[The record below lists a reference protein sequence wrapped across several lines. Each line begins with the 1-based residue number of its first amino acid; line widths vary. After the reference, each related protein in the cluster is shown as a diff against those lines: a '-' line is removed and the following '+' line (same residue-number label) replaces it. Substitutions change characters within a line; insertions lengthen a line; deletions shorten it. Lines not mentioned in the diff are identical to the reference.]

1 MNSIVRSSATSLQL
15 ELIIQQL
22 SEKLYHT
29 HYILIQVDD
38 KASMNLIWLI
48 YILYVCISYLKNDG
62 NQKWHMAIFS
72 VDFGLI
78 FAILCLFLASLRRY
92 LPLNDDNQL
101 PECRFLSSYDV
112 YTYI

>member
-38 KASMNLIWLI
+38 NASMNLIWLI
-48 YILYVCISYLKNDG
+48 YILYVCIS
-62 NQKWHMAIFS
+62 
-72 VDFGLI
+72 
-78 FAILCLFLASLRRY
+78 
-92 LPLNDDNQL
+92 
-101 PECRFLSSYDV
+101 
-112 YTYI
+112 

>member
-38 KASMNLIWLI
+38 KASMILIWLI
-48 YILYVCISYLKNDG
+48 NILYICI
-62 NQKWHMAIFS
+62 
-72 VDFGLI
+72 
-78 FAILCLFLASLRRY
+78 
-92 LPLNDDNQL
+92 
-101 PECRFLSSYDV
+101 
-112 YTYI
+112 